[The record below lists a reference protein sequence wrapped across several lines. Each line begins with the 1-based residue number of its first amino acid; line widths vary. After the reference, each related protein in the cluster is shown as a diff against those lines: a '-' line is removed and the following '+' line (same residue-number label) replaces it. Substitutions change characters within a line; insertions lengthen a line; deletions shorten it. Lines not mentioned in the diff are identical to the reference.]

1 MLPLTE
7 LTLHAGDCSLVAV
20 IVVTSLGLA
29 KRINQEKLAK
39 ELALTSAQAK
49 SEFLA
54 NMSHEIRTPMN
65 AIVGFTEL
73 TLGTS
78 VTREQRDY
86 LERIQVAS
94 GNLLG
99 IINDIL
105 DFSKVEAGE
114 LELEYRALSV
124 VAMFDNIQSMFLQ
137 RVDEQG
143 LKLSAHI
150 SPDVPL
156 RLIGDPLR
164 LNQVLINLVGN
175 AIKFTEQGEI
185 RMSASV
191 VEESDAGVTVQVSVA
206 DTGIG
211 ISQQQ
216 QQRLFDSFT
225 QADTSTTRQFG
236 GTGLGLAITR
246 QLVHLMEGQIWVDSQ
261 PGRGSTFT
269 FTMVLRRPGSAE
281 HDYRSKPCTLISD
294 GAEPMLTEWF
304 TDTLNQVTTIEPLE
318 AMRSGLPNSELTV
331 LIESGAT
338 PNTLISELRTH
349 AETGRVI
356 VISQAKTG
364 PLISVLSSA
373 SLKSLYLDEL
383 EAFIED
389 IDERPAANQLHLIT
403 IKTYGEAP
411 PWEGARV
418 LLVEDNTVNQMLAT
432 AMLKKGNMSVEVAS
446 NGLDAIHALTDR
458 AFDVVL
464 MDVQMPV
471 MDGLEAT
478 RSIRDVLQFQDLP
491 VIAMTANAMRGDR
504 ERCIDAGM
512 NDYITKPI
520 DREAMYRT
528 IGRWL
533 NQHET
538 TEHAVH

>member
-1 MLPLTE
+1 M
-7 LTLHAGDCSLVAV
+7 
-20 IVVTSLGLA
+20 
-29 KRINQEKLAK
+29 
-39 ELALTSAQAK
+39 
-49 SEFLA
+49 
-54 NMSHEIRTPMN
+54 
-65 AIVGFTEL
+65 
-73 TLGTS
+73 
-78 VTREQRDY
+78 
-86 LERIQVAS
+86 
-94 GNLLG
+94 
-99 IINDIL
+99 
-105 DFSKVEAGE
+105 
-114 LELEYRALSV
+114 
-124 VAMFDNIQSMFLQ
+124 
-137 RVDEQG
+137 
-143 LKLSAHI
+143 
-150 SPDVPL
+150 
-156 RLIGDPLR
+156 
-164 LNQVLINLVGN
+164 
-175 AIKFTEQGEI
+175 
-185 RMSASV
+185 
-191 VEESDAGVTVQVSVA
+191 
-206 DTGIG
+206 
-211 ISQQQ
+211 
-216 QQRLFDSFT
+216 
-225 QADTSTTRQFG
+225 
-236 GTGLGLAITR
+236 
-246 QLVHLMEGQIWVDSQ
+246 
-261 PGRGSTFT
+261 
-269 FTMVLRRPGSAE
+269 
-281 HDYRSKPCTLISD
+281 
-294 GAEPMLTEWF
+294 
-304 TDTLNQVTTIEPLE
+304 TTIEPLE

-338 PNTLISELRTH
+338 PNTLISELRTR

-356 VISQAKTG
+356 VISQAKTD
-364 PLISVLSSA
+364 PLISELSSA

-411 PWEGARV
+411 LWEGARV